1 MFAHSAALAFLS
13 LSAGA
18 SALRSRAAATP
29 KVNPDLADAV
39 SSWPFPAIWTED
51 VLPTIN
57 SQLNQIYTADYVLS
71 GLSVSHEE
79 YNFTSYDN
87 YTSTLSVFTP
97 DSLSGQTDRRFVYYI
112 HGGGLVAG
120 NRFFGIDFIM
130 PTIEALNA
138 VLISVE
144 YRLAPDHPAPAA
156 IQDVYAGLTWTVDH
170 AETLGLNA
178 SNAIAWGTSAGGG
191 LTAALGMMVRDKKP
205 AGVSLNGLLMHY
217 PMLDNAIPE
226 AEKSLFSGESAP
238 VWSSESDTIA
248 WKAYLGSNPSSATTN
263 NPYLVPARATDLS
276 NLPPVFIDVGS
287 AELFRK
293 PALTFAEGI
302 WEAGGLVEVHVTSG
316 GYHGSDLLAPTAPVS
331 ERVINARKAWAMDV
345 LGVV

>member
-57 SQLNQIYTADYVLS
+57 SQLNQMYTADYVLS

-97 DSLSGQTDRRFVYYI
+97 SSLSGQTDRRFVYYI

-156 IQDVYAGLTWTVDH
+156 IQDVYHGLTWAVDH

-226 AEKSLFSGESAP
+226 EEKSLFSGESSP

-248 WKAYLGSNPSSATTN
+248 WKAYLGSNPSI
-263 NPYLVPARATDLS
+263 
-276 NLPPVFIDVGS
+276 FIDVGS

-331 ERVINARKAWAMDV
+331 ERVINARKTWAMDV
-345 LGVV
+345 LSVV